1 MKNGQDKNPLARAGA
16 LQKVE
21 ASGTSFE
28 MAWCP
33 AGRFWMG
40 SKDGVGRDNE
50 RPRHEVLMSKGFWL
64 GRTPVTETLY
74 ALVMGEAPAYF
85 KGTTRP
91 VEGVSWYEALRF
103 CNKLS
108 ALKGLEP
115 VYEIGEG
122 DPWGWRNPTVIRT
135 EGADG
140 FQLPTEAEWEYAAK
154 AGTELTYAGSDD
166 LDAVGWHSGNSGGE
180 THPVGQKQANAWGLW
195 DMSGNVSEWC
205 WGSEAGGFRPASGG
219 NYLSARTG
227 CRATSLSQLSGRD
240 PRHGRIGLRLVRH
253 S

>member
-91 VEGVSWYEALRF
+91 VEGS
-103 CNKLS
+103 
-108 ALKGLEP
+108 
-115 VYEIGEG
+115 
-122 DPWGWRNPTVIRT
+122 
-135 EGADG
+135 
-140 FQLPTEAEWEYAAK
+140 
-154 AGTELTYAGSDD
+154 AGTKRS
-166 LDAVGWHSGNSGGE
+166 
-180 THPVGQKQANAWGLW
+180 
-195 DMSGNVSEWC
+195 
-205 WGSEAGGFRPASGG
+205 ASVT
-219 NYLSARTG
+219 S
-227 CRATSLSQLSGRD
+227 CRR
-240 PRHGRIGLRLVRH
+240 
-253 S
+253 